1 MDLVIKVVELAT
13 AVVALVAAVIKAR
26 SMARGTRR
34 QMREN
39 HQKR

>member
-34 QMREN
+34 VVKKKNR
-39 HQKR
+39 RR